1 MQLQLVQL
9 KSVSIAFSHNVAC
22 RIKFPFVLSSKL
34 FLDFAVNLNI
44 WSCIQNRT
52 HFALGNKTQPAVL
65 VSCVAAHMHQYSLRT
80 YRHPCAVLIDKILT
94 QRSEGCFQSLPYLK
108 KVFECPEEFLFFG
121 RTELVCGLQVGFRIC
136 AADAEVDLP
145 SWSLQSDAEM
155 EGFVAEILNSS
166 TVRKKKKPT
175 WEKKFTQQA
184 LRGPW
189 MAEMVVEMKNATH
202 KLAPLNW
209 RNPHSFYLIAL
220 ELQDMFSYGR
230 KVIAASGTCS
240 CLPCQVQLLTDGCE
254 ELRICLAQHG
264 GLVLALGLVCH
275 CQASFLG
282 SAGL

>member
-80 YRHPCAVLIDKILT
+80 YRHPCVVLIDKILT

-108 KVFECPEEFLFFG
+108 KVFECPEEFLFFFG

-136 AADAEVDLP
+136 AADAEVELP

-155 EGFVAEILNSS
+155 GGFVAWNPELQHCE
-166 TVRKKKKPT
+166 
-175 WEKKFTQQA
+175 EKKAHLGKKLYTA
-184 LRGPW
+184 GP
-189 MAEMVVEMKNATH
+189 ERT
-202 KLAPLNW
+202 LNGW
-209 RNPHSFYLIAL
+209 NGCWDEKCHS
-220 ELQDMFSYGR
+220 
-230 KVIAASGTCS
+230 
-240 CLPCQVQLLTDGCE
+240 
-254 ELRICLAQHG
+254 
-264 GLVLALGLVCH
+264 
-275 CQASFLG
+275 
-282 SAGL
+282 